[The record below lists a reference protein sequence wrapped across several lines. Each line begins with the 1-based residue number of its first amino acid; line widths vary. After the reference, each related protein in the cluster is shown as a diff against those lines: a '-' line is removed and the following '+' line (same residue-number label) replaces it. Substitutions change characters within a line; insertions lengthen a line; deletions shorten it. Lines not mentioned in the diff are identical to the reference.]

1 MDISVFSA
9 PLREILAKFR
19 SGAGDGTRTRTP
31 DYRAADFKSAAS
43 AIPPLRLFQQSTK
56 SRPSWQCP
64 AASFALDVGCL
75 VMLSACLPPSVRSR
89 SGQPC
94 SPFEAGALPVLR
106 PARPRFRFGLTRA
119 PHESPTSGGYR
130 RIHIRLRG
138 RVLCNPPRL
147 KGFRS
152 AAAPTVTAH
161 GTSGRVRRVES
172 ALGFATVPRG
182 GAPASFARHPRRDA
196 VSPGYRL
203 LASLAPVGAIREPH
217 PRVSLRSALGH
228 SPRFLTTC

>member
-75 VMLSACLPPSVRSR
+75 VSPYACLPSSVRSR

-106 PARPRFRFGLTRA
+106 PA
-119 PHESPTSGGYR
+119 R

-217 PRVSLRSALGH
+217 PRVSLRSTLGH
-228 SPRFLTTC
+228 SPRFLITC

>member
-1 MDISVFSA
+1 MRSLGLVPETGLEPVRPITG
-9 PLREILAKFR
+9 PRIL
-19 SGAGDGTRTRTP
+19 S
-31 DYRAADFKSAAS
+31 
-43 AIPPLRLFQQSTK
+43 PLRLPFHHSGSLQQSTK

-75 VMLSACLPPSVRSR
+75 VSPYAGLPSSVRSR

-152 AAAPTVTAH
+152 AAARH
-161 GTSGRVRRVES
+161 SGFALGYPLATLGPHFVRRLPDRDRAWHLWSSSSRGECPRLRYRSTRRCSRVFRS
-172 ALGFATVPRG
+172 PFA
-182 GAPASFARHPRRDA
+182 S
-196 VSPGYRL
+196 
-203 LASLAPVGAIREPH
+203 
-217 PRVSLRSALGH
+217 
-228 SPRFLTTC
+228 

>member
-9 PLREILAKFR
+9 PQRETLAKFR

-31 DYRAADFKSAAS
+31 DYQAADFKSAAS

-64 AASFALDVGCL
+64 AASFALDIGCL
-75 VMLSACLPPSVRSR
+75 VSPYAGLPSSVRSR
-89 SGQPC
+89 SWQPC

-106 PARPRFRFGLTRA
+106 PA
-119 PHESPTSGGYR
+119 R

-161 GTSGRVRRVES
+161 GTSGRVRRGES

-228 SPRFLTTC
+228 SPRFLITC